1 MYIKLQYLFTYWIDR
16 TIFGEITS
24 LSLKLPFS
32 FTSRQSC
39 SRILL
44 KLSYLKSLTYC
55 FILIQSQIHV
65 HSHIHT
71 IVFCKKKKRKNKDGN
86 FEFRENSATSKPIFH
101 HLQQVSALPTFF
113 NNLTILFN
121 IMTRTNRHN
130 EKCQISR
137 QVKILNTH
145 HPSIKS

>member
-1 MYIKLQYLFTYWIDR
+1 MWHVLLLYLFCIVKTWWTWINIRHLGRFRKVTDNSSLYSFRILVLPFHQCSVNTNFRRFRIRCWVNPRNKMYIKLQYLFTYWIDR

-55 FILIQSQIHV
+55 FILI
-65 HSHIHT
+65 
-71 IVFCKKKKRKNKDGN
+71 
-86 FEFRENSATSKPIFH
+86 
-101 HLQQVSALPTFF
+101 
-113 NNLTILFN
+113 
-121 IMTRTNRHN
+121 
-130 EKCQISR
+130 
-137 QVKILNTH
+137 
-145 HPSIKS
+145 